1 MLSAALAAGCGIAP
15 ALAGDVDAAWVLR
28 QLAQPAPSQT
38 GFVELRGSALLKEP
52 LRVEGQYR
60 RPDAGTLVREVRAPY
75 AETTTIADGKV
86 SIDRAGKPPRVF
98 PLQRVPELS
107 DLQASF
113 GALLSG
119 DLAALERDYRLHAS
133 GSAQHWQLV
142 LTPKARALAARVRE
156 VTLRGRA
163 GELRCIET
171 QPARGD
177 LQRTLL
183 GSAAAAAGEVR
194 QADALAA
201 LCRDGRDGDG
211 PAPAGLAPGRS
222 GH

>member
-1 MLSAALAAGCGIAP
+1 MLATLLAAGCGSVP
-15 ALAGDVDAAWVLR
+15 AMAAEVDAGWILR

-75 AETTTIADGKV
+75 AETTTIAGGQV
-86 SIDRAGKPPRVF
+86 SIERAGKPPRVF
-98 PLQRVPELS
+98 SLQRVPELS

-119 DLAALERDYRLHAS
+119 DLAALEQAYRLQAS
-133 GSAQHWQLV
+133 GTAQRWQLV
-142 LTPKARALAARVRE
+142 LTPKGQALAARVRE
-156 VTLRGRA
+156 VTLRGRD

-183 GSAAAAAGEVR
+183 GGAAGAAGDVR

-201 LCRDGRDGDG
+201 LCHDGARDGS
-211 PAPAGLAPGRS
+211 APPGSAQDRS
-222 GH
+222 RR